1 MAVLP
6 CIGLFS
12 SDWAKISSGLTI
24 PLCCQRQWCGGGT
37 SRRIFWVILLLSTM
51 SSKLSSVID
60 NFEGVILEVA
70 FTLDEVYIGTG
81 TS

>member
-1 MAVLP
+1 
-6 CIGLFS
+6 
-12 SDWAKISSGLTI
+12 
-24 PLCCQRQWCGGGT
+24 
-37 SRRIFWVILLLSTM
+37 M